1 MFDTAKLKRTLSRD
15 DYEARVPELRERL
28 LDAQFR
34 LRTSQSH
41 GVLLLITGPEGSG
54 KGDALNRLLEWMDAR
69 GVQAHAL
76 GPPSQEETER
86 PPLYRYWKRLP
97 ARGMVGIFARGWY
110 GQPILERASGILSD
124 EAFERSLH
132 RISEFE
138 RMLVAERVKVVKV
151 ALHVSKK
158 RQRKRFERLESDPD
172 TAWRVTRSDWRQHR
186 LYEKLDRAAGE
197 AMRMT
202 STAEAPWH
210 VISAAQARYRDVRIA
225 EILADAMEAALTEP
239 EPKPAEPEPIPP
251 PEHPNVIEALD
262 LSRRAPESAGKELKP
277 LQQRLGRLA
286 HELDLA
292 GRSAVVVFE
301 GMDAAGK
308 GGAIRR
314 VVHALDARSYR
325 VIPISAPSDEE
336 RVHPYLWRFWR
347 HLPGRGRFVLFDRSW
362 YGRVLVERVEGF
374 ARPEDWR
381 RAYREINAFEEALVR
396 SGIVVVKFW
405 LAISP
410 EEQLRRFEQ
419 REATGYKRYKI
430 TQEDWRNRAKW
441 DPYVRAA
448 CDMVERTST
457 ELAPWTLVEAEDKQ
471 LARLE
476 VLSTLVR
483 TLERALEKKEP

>member
-1 MFDTAKLKRTLSRD
+1 MFDTAKLKRKLSRE
-15 DYEARVPELRERL
+15 DYEAQVPQLRERL

-34 LRTSQSH
+34 LRTSRSH
-41 GVLLLITGPEGSG
+41 GVLLLITGPEGAG

-97 ARGMVGIFARGWY
+97 ARGTVGIVARGWY
-110 GQPILERASGILSD
+110 GQPILERASGVLSD
-124 EAFERSLH
+124 EAFERHLH
-132 RISEFE
+132 RLLEFE
-138 RMLVAERVKVVKV
+138 HMLVAERVKVVKI

-158 RQRKRFERLESDPD
+158 QQEKRFKQLERDPD

-186 LYEKLDRAAGE
+186 LYAQLETAAAE
-197 AMRMT
+197 AMRVT

-210 VISAAQARYRDVRIA
+210 VVSAAQARYRDVRVA
-225 EILADAMEAALTEP
+225 EILADAMEAAL
-239 EPKPAEPEPIPP
+239 AEPERGPTVAEPVPP
-251 PEHPNVIEALD
+251 AEHPNVIEALD
-262 LSRRAPESAGKELKP
+262 LSRRASPSAAKDLKR

-286 HELDLA
+286 HELDVA

-314 VVHALDARSYR
+314 VVRSLDARSYR
-325 VIPISAPSDEE
+325 VIPIGAPTDEE
-336 RVHPYLWRFWR
+336 RAHPYLWRFWR
-347 HLPGRGRFVLFDRSW
+347 QLPRRGRFVLFDRSW

-374 ARPEDWR
+374 ASPDDWR
-381 RAYREINAFEEALVR
+381 RGYREINAFEEALVR
-396 SGIVVVKFW
+396 SRIVLVKFW

-410 EEQLRRFEQ
+410 EEQLRRFEK

-430 TQEDWRNRAKW
+430 TEEDWRNRAKW
-441 DPYVRAA
+441 EQYVRSA

-471 LARLE
+471 FARVK

-483 TLERALEKKEP
+483 SIEGALGKRER